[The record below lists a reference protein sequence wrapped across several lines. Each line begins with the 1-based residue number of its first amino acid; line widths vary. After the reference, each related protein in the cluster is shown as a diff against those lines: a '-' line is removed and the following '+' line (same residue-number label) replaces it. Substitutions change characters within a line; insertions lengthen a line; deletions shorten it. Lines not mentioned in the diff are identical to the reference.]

1 MAEKQA
7 PLNGAYYGPSI
18 PPAASYHRPGRG
30 GDCGGCCCCLLK
42 LFFEVVLT
50 LVFLL
55 GLAALIVWLIFRP
68 INVVKFHVTD
78 AELTQFSLT
87 SNDSILLY
95 NLGLNLTIRNP
106 NKKIG
111 IYYDLIESRAIYEG
125 QRFDT
130 VYSSPFYQ
138 GHKNTTVLSPVF
150 VGQQAV
156 VLGGTEV
163 NGYNSDKSAGVYNI
177 DVKLYLRVRF
187 RLGKL
192 KTFRFKPRIDC
203 DLMVPLS
210 SGSGSTTTKFQPTK
224 CDINWRVGV

>member
-7 PLNGAYYGPSI
+7 RLHWAYYR
-18 PPAASYHRPGRG
+18 PPAASYHRPGYGHDHR
-30 GDCGGCCCCLLK
+30 DCGGFGCCLLK
-42 LFFEVVLT
+42 LFFEIVLT

-55 GLAALIVWLIFRP
+55 GLAALIFWLIFHP
-68 INVVKFHVTD
+68 VNVVKFHVRD

-87 SNDSILLY
+87 SNGSLLLY

-156 VLGGTEV
+156 ILGGTEA
-163 NGYNSDKSAGVYNI
+163 NMYNSDKSAGVYNI
-177 DVKLYLRVRF
+177 DALPEGEV
-187 RLGKL
+187 
-192 KTFRFKPRIDC
+192 
-203 DLMVPLS
+203 
-210 SGSGSTTTKFQPTK
+210 Q
-224 CDINWRVGV
+224 VG